1 MIYVKDID
9 VVMSM
14 HNVIEY
20 SDNYSKTE
28 NSWQYY
34 RDEPALTNAGAI
46 GNFPNNNNYNNNNNN
61 SNNNNTNS

>member
-1 MIYVKDID
+1 
-9 VVMSM
+9 M

-20 SDNYSKTE
+20 SDNYSKTG